1 MKCQQYFCRT
11 RWCAGVHF
19 LGRLQMQ
26 SAQKTKKPRL
36 LLQLSSAQQVLAA
49 MFAGVAAKLSE
60 QHAGSW
66 LVLLCVSFSG
76 WRWRALR
83 TMQDGWT
90 KHAVHVRM
98 PWSVT
103 RWGCQRMAN
112 TRVDPTKMQRCRD
125 YCFTQPRW
133 AGQKGAQVAMSIWR
147 WVISGD
153 ALPMPIAEL
162 GEFFPRVKQ
171 GIEAPVMMLI
181 RSTGADKVLTPVVE
195 AFTGDLVSQVKADAR
210 TRVLEPMVLGYY
222 TDGAVAGVHL
232 PLSLRKQKLVSK
244 DERTMIV
251 VLVPTKFPTMATF
264 QHEGYNNT
272 IFAPWLYRK
281 QLMEFL
287 HSLMERPPPGIELQL
302 TGNPVIEYERF
313 FDRSIELLMHAEVF
327 CLPLALFIFCRL
339 VGEIRLLVLPPL
351 IVVTSLA
358 AAAALCV
365 PLARWTPLSP
375 DVPPTMLSVLLALG
389 LDYALFML
397 TRFEENRSRDMELTE
412 NVSILICE
420 TGHTILVSGSL
431 IAIAF
436 FGALTLPERNL
447 HSAGEVLG
455 ITVVCC
461 MLFSVTLCPALL
473 LLFGRWLTAPACSS
487 DQEEFSGKLSG
498 SEREALFSG
507 ETHVR
512 YKGWFRL
519 MRLVQRWPHGAV
531 AAVFLLFLP
540 VTWQIPRLH
549 GTADIYAALP
559 KDMPSVLA
567 MRQLGAEFP
576 AGRFDPYTVVL
587 RDRDSSATGRPNALM
602 TETGFEAMLQLCNM
616 LDQIG
621 SVDSILGPVRLLDQT
636 IDWQKAQLY
645 RSEVGPASMHDI
657 YKTLLDTHVNGSAV
671 LLQVFVD
678 FLPRGPRGAAWLR
691 AARKGLRLWEGLH
704 PSFSASLGGGAAL
717 VVDAQDT
724 VMQSVPIYLLV
735 SVLLITLVV
744 LAIFRSVVLPLRLA
758 FALLFTLAAT
768 FGIAVL
774 VYETPLLH
782 GLFPWLADYSGLC
795 FEIVPIAVSVAIALG
810 LDYDIFLVSRIVEFR
825 LKGFTDSSSIV
836 YGVASTG
843 GIISGAGLIM
853 ALAFSGLFF
862 SSKLLHQQL
871 ALLLVTSVLL
881 DTFVVRTVLVP
892 ALMLSAGDWNW
903 WPRKMPSTKPSPGAW
918 ELMKNEEEMESD

>member
-1 MKCQQYFCRT
+1 
-11 RWCAGVHF
+11 
-19 LGRLQMQ
+19 
-26 SAQKTKKPRL
+26 
-36 LLQLSSAQQVLAA
+36 
-49 MFAGVAAKLSE
+49 
-60 QHAGSW
+60 
-66 LVLLCVSFSG
+66 
-76 WRWRALR
+76 
-83 TMQDGWT
+83 
-90 KHAVHVRM
+90 
-98 PWSVT
+98 
-103 RWGCQRMAN
+103 
-112 TRVDPTKMQRCRD
+112 
-125 YCFTQPRW
+125 
-133 AGQKGAQVAMSIWR
+133 
-147 WVISGD
+147 
-153 ALPMPIAEL
+153 
-162 GEFFPRVKQ
+162 
-171 GIEAPVMMLI
+171 
-181 RSTGADKVLTPVVE
+181 
-195 AFTGDLVSQVKADAR
+195 
-210 TRVLEPMVLGYY
+210 
-222 TDGAVAGVHL
+222 
-232 PLSLRKQKLVSK
+232 
-244 DERTMIV
+244 
-251 VLVPTKFPTMATF
+251 MATF
-264 QHEGYNNT
+264 QHEGYNDT
-272 IFAPWLYRK
+272 VFAPWLYR
-281 QLMEFL
+281 LMDQ
-287 HSLMERPPPGIELQL
+287 PPLGAELQL

-327 CLPLALFIFCRL
+327 CLPLALLIFCRL
-339 VGEIRLLVLPPL
+339 VGEIRLLILPPL

-358 AAAALCV
+358 AASALCV
-365 PLARWTPLSP
+365 PLAHWTPPSP

-397 TRFEENRSRDMELTE
+397 TRFEENRAKDMEISA

-436 FGALTLPERNL
+436 FGALTLPEQNL

-461 MLFSVTLCPALL
+461 MLFSVSLCPALL
-473 LLFGRWLTAPACSS
+473 LLFGRWLTAPACGSGS
-487 DQEEFSGKLSG
+487 DQEKPSGQMSG

-507 ETHVR
+507 EANVR
-512 YKGWFRL
+512 YQGWFRL
-519 MRLVQRWPHGAV
+519 MRLVQRWPNGAV

-540 VTWQIPRLH
+540 VTWQIPRLQ

-567 MRQLGAEFP
+567 MRQLGSEFP
-576 AGRFDPYTVVL
+576 AGQFDPYTIVL
-587 RDRDSSATGRPNALM
+587 RDRSNSAEGRPNALM
-602 TETGFEAMLQLCNM
+602 TEKGYEAMLQLCNM

-621 SVDSILGPVRLLDQT
+621 SVDSMLSPVRLLGQT
-636 IDWQKAQLY
+636 VDWQKAQLY
-645 RSEVGPASMHDI
+645 RSSVGPPSMHKI
-657 YKTLLDTHVNGSAV
+657 YGTLLDTHVNGSAV
-671 LLQVFVD
+671 LLQVFVN

-691 AARKGLRLWEGLH
+691 TAREGLRLWEGQH
-704 PSFSASLGGGAAL
+704 PSFTASLGGGAAL

-724 VMQSVPIYLLV
+724 VMQSVPTYLLV

-768 FGIAVL
+768 FGVAVL

-782 GLFPWLADYSGLC
+782 GLFPWLADYDGLC
-795 FEIVPIAVSVAIALG
+795 FEIVPIAISVAIALG

-825 LKGFTDSSSIV
+825 LKGFTDSSSII

-903 WPRKMPSTKPSPGAW
+903 WPRQMPRAKPLPG
-918 ELMKNEEEMESD
+918 EPG